1 MVEHKN
7 RYKRG
12 TLMAEIDDL
21 VMQIE
26 QLKIENKR
34 LTSQLKIANREIDRC
49 HKTIDRYEKMVHA
62 EANLLDECAK
72 NMRTYSDNIQELYE
86 KGR

>member
-1 MVEHKN
+1 
-7 RYKRG
+7 
-12 TLMAEIDDL
+12 MAEIDDL

-26 QLKIENKR
+26 RLEIDNRTLKAQLKFENK
-34 LTSQLKIANREIDRC
+34 EIDRC
-49 HKTIDRYEKMVHA
+49 HKTIDRYEKMVQA

-86 KGR
+86 LYEQGK

>member
-1 MVEHKN
+1 
-7 RYKRG
+7 
-12 TLMAEIDDL
+12 MAEIDDL

-26 QLKIENKR
+26 RLEIDNRRLKTQLRLANKEN
-34 LTSQLKIANREIDRC
+34 DRC

-72 NMRTYSDNIQELYE
+72 NMRMYSDNIQELYE
-86 KGR
+86 LNKE

>member
-1 MVEHKN
+1 
-7 RYKRG
+7 
-12 TLMAEIDDL
+12 MAEIDDL

-26 QLKIENKR
+26 RLEIDNRTLKAQLRLANK
-34 LTSQLKIANREIDRC
+34 EIDRC

-86 KGR
+86 LYEQGK

>member
-1 MVEHKN
+1 
-7 RYKRG
+7 
-12 TLMAEIDDL
+12 MAEIDDL

-26 QLKIENKR
+26 RLEIDNRTLKAQLRLANK
-34 LTSQLKIANREIDRC
+34 EIDRC

-86 KGR
+86 QWK